1 MIKLYIIFEVILIEI
16 DKPTALKDDL
26 KVEVPDKSE
35 GNAVPQVK
43 TKADEVVENKAALK
57 SPEKPLES
65 KKEEEVEKDMK
76 PVELK
81 TPDSKIR
88 KAESV
93 TVEKEEK
100 LVKKSASLFDNDD
113 DEEEKKD
120 MTKAQ
125 ITDQDIDKNL
135 KEANKKGPRKTLTA
149 NSKPDLL
156 QKRLSQSSKGY
167 TAESSEFDPSGTSLD
182 TPFIPNSN
190 LRMSMATED
199 LGLSGYFQ
207 TEVPYGSESSCFS
220 VSDPIKG
227 NPVTYLVRGVDNE
240 GPFEISRRYNDFYNF
255 YNTLLN
261 RWPGIYIPPIP
272 PKKVG
277 GNKDDKYLRERR
289 IFLEKFI
296 RVLGEN
302 DFLIESEEFK
312 IFSRHTGSIDKV
324 FKVLPKLTSDVLLK
338 RFQSCLDYN
347 ETPDINRT
355 KNCVTEINEFSSFAK
370 KAENL
375 LREMRDRVKEMAKQ
389 REEMNKN
396 YVSLAQYF
404 NKYEEHNL
412 NEYCEGVHTK

>member
-1 MIKLYIIFEVILIEI
+1 ME
-16 DKPTALKDDL
+16 
-26 KVEVPDKSE
+26 
-35 GNAVPQVK
+35 
-43 TKADEVVENKAALK
+43 
-57 SPEKPLES
+57 
-65 KKEEEVEKDMK
+65 
-76 PVELK
+76 PVQSK
-81 TPDSKIR
+81 TPDAKIH
-88 KAESV
+88 KAEPM

-113 DEEEKKD
+113 DEEEKKESD
-120 MTKAQ
+120 KDL
-125 ITDQDIDKNL
+125 ITDQDIDNNL
-135 KEANKKGPRKTLTA
+135 NEVKKGSRKTMTDS
-149 NSKPDLL
+149 SKPRDLMKK
-156 QKRLSQSSKGY
+156 QLSQSSRGY

-182 TPFIPNSN
+182 TPFMPGYQ

-207 TEVPYGSESSCFS
+207 TEMPYGSETSVFS

-240 GPFEISRRYNDFYNF
+240 GPFEISRRYNDFFNF
-255 YNTLLN
+255 YNTLLA

-296 RVLGEN
+296 RVLGES

-312 IFSRHTGSIDKV
+312 IFSRHTGNIDKV
-324 FKVLPKLTSDVLLK
+324 FKVLPRLTSDVLLK

-355 KNCVTEINEFSSFAK
+355 KNCVTEINEFSSFGK

-375 LREMRDRVKEMAKQ
+375 LKEMRDRIKDMAKA

-396 YVSLAQYF
+396 YLALTQYF

-412 NEYCEGVHTK
+412 NEYCEGAHTK